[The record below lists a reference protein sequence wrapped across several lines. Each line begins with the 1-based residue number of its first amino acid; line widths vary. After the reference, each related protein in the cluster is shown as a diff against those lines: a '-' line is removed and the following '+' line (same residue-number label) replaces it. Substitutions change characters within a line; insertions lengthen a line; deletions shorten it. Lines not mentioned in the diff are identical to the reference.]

1 MAVGLGRLDD
11 LGDLTEDEAEA
22 HIRGVCFK
30 TGPPERTGVELE
42 WLVQDRSD
50 PGALISVDRLDAALA
65 PVEAPGALPRG
76 SRLTREP
83 GGQVE
88 LSSPPAPTLAACVEA
103 MDEDLAALRRAA
115 DAAGLV
121 LVGRGLDPYRRPPR
135 VLDHPR
141 YRAMERFFDRE
152 GPWGRTMMRRTASLQ
167 VNLDSG
173 DDSDGVTGYR
183 YRWALAHRIGP
194 VMVAA
199 FANSPMAAGRPTG
212 WLSTR
217 QATWDRMD
225 PGRTRQ
231 PRHRP
236 EPRESWARYALDAQV
251 LCVRP
256 PAGPDGGGAGRAG
269 PDGGPAGG
277 GTMDGGLTVRGGTVG
292 VPVYGG
298 PVRGGPVRG
307 GPGSGSPGSGG
318 PAGGGRRGA
327 PVSGAP
333 VSGGADDWTAP
344 PGLTFRG
351 WLRGAPGLRAP
362 TMEDLD
368 YHLSTLFPPVRPR
381 GWLELR
387 MTDAQDGDDWIV
399 PTVLAA
405 TLLDDPVAADAA
417 CAATEPL
424 CPDGEPV
431 PADDVWRRAARI
443 GPADPDLGKAARA
456 LFAAAGSS
464 LARSGAPAAL
474 RQAVSGFAERYPER
488 GRCPA
493 HDQLDALSRV

>member
-1 MAVGLGRLDD
+1 MAAD
-11 LGDLTEDEAEA
+11 LEDRANLKEDEAEA
-22 HIRGVCFK
+22 HVHGVCFK

-50 PGALISVDRLDAALA
+50 PRLLISVDRLDAALA

-88 LSSPPAPTLAACVEA
+88 LSSPPAATRTACVEA
-103 MDEDLAALRRAA
+103 MAADLAVLRRAM
-115 DAAGLV
+115 DDAGLV
-121 LVGRGLDPYRRPPR
+121 LVGRGLDPFREPPR

-152 GPWGRTMMRRTASLQ
+152 GPWGRMMMRRTASLQ

-173 DDSDGVTGYR
+173 DDGDGVTGYR
-183 YRWALAHRIGP
+183 SRWALAHRIGP
-194 VMVAA
+194 VLVAA
-199 FANSPMAAGRPTG
+199 FANSPIAGGRPTG

-217 QATWDRMD
+217 QAAWGLMD
-225 PGRTRQ
+225 PSRTRQ
-231 PRHRP
+231 PRHGA
-236 EPRESWARYALDAQV
+236 EPRTAWTRYALDAQV
-251 LCVRP
+251 LCVQSVE
-256 PAGPDGGGAGRAG
+256 PAAVASVRAQ
-269 PDGGPAGG
+269 D
-277 GTMDGGLTVRGGTVG
+277 
-292 VPVYGG
+292 
-298 PVRGGPVRG
+298 
-307 GPGSGSPGSGG
+307 SPGS
-318 PAGGGRRGA
+318 PA
-327 PVSGAP
+327 PSVSP
-333 VSGGADDWTAP
+333 SPPPDWTAP

-351 WLRGAPGLRAP
+351 WLRGVPGLRAP
-362 TMEDLD
+362 TVEDLD

-399 PTVLAA
+399 PTLLAA

-417 CAATEPL
+417 EAATEPL
-424 CPDGEPV
+424 CPDGEPF
-431 PADDVWRRAARI
+431 PCDDIWRRAARL
-443 GPADPDLGKAARA
+443 GPADPDLAKAARSC
-456 LFAAAGSS
+456 FAAADSA

-474 RQAVSGFAERYPER
+474 RQALSGFAERYTER

-493 HDQLDALSRV
+493 NDQLDALSRA